1 MSKLIQAPDVPSLG
15 SSGPCWPCPSAGFSL
30 SFRQRL
36 NSGSVMSESPPRRTL
51 SPEAP
56 ACWVQASASGI
67 LRKNGKQ
74 APLSA
79 DVAEGHLLK
88 PVTWPLAQE
97 PPEDT

>member
-1 MSKLIQAPDVPSLG
+1 MEGIAVGNNLSHLSVLQSSLLFVHKYPLKKG
-15 SSGPCWPCPSAGFSL
+15 LWS
-30 SFRQRL
+30 
-36 NSGSVMSESPPRRTL
+36 
-51 SPEAP
+51 
-56 ACWVQASASGI
+56 SGI